1 MLWATEYD
9 KKWKPFHL
17 ENDLKRDL
25 KRDLSGSTTFST
37 NFSRHTK
44 SKIEYPLFFLSRFV
58 GQSGTVQRALLSYL
72 LLFTMDKSKNTIGVS
87 KNTYGKRES
96 VGQREKYFFAV
107 YCPGQF

>member
-44 SKIEYPLFFLSRFV
+44 SKIEYPLFFSLALSDV
-58 GQSGTVQRALLSYL
+58 GQSGTVQRALLSC
-72 LLFTMDKSKNTIGVS
+72 LFTMDKSKNTIGVS